1 MTALLR
7 RVGMATPRESELLA
21 SQLTVDMIDKVY
33 EDALR
38 AAAILLASSREV
50 AA

>member
-1 MTALLR
+1 
-7 RVGMATPRESELLA
+7 VREPELLSA
-21 SQLTVDMIDKVY
+21 QLTVDMLDRVY

-38 AAAILLASSREV
+38 AAAILLSSAREV